1 MTYRASF
8 KNFFYIT
15 LGALIAAMGIDI
27 FLVPNKIAAGGVSG
41 IATIL
46 HYTIHVPV
54 GMTMLVINVFLFI
67 LAFLLLGPA
76 FGIKSIYGTVA
87 LSVFVDLFAR
97 LFNIT
102 YTHDI
107 LLAVIF
113 GDLLTGIGLA
123 MIFLQDASTGGT
135 DIIAMILNKY
145 IGFDIGQGL
154 LLIDFTV
161 TFFAGLFFGWEI
173 GMYSL
178 LAVLVNTN
186 TIDYVVEGIKVS
198 FKVIIISEKWTDI
211 RDYVKNVL
219 QRGVT
224 IIDAEGGYEGEKRK
238 MLWVIL
244 RRRRELVRLKEF
256 VRETDK
262 NAFLTVSTVKDVF
275 GKGFKRIK

>member
-1 MTYRASF
+1 MTQRANF
-8 KNFFYIT
+8 KNFLYIT
-15 LGALIAAMGIDI
+15 LGAFIAAIGIDV

-54 GMTMLVINVFLFI
+54 GMTMLVINIFLFL
-67 LAFLLLGPA
+67 LAFLLLGPG
-76 FGIKSIYGTVA
+76 FGIKSIYGTIA
-87 LSVFVDLFAR
+87 LSLFVDILAR
-97 LFNIT
+97 WFNVT

-107 LLAVIF
+107 LLAVVF

-123 MIFLQDASTGGT
+123 TIFLQDASTGGT

-145 IGFDIGQGL
+145 IGLDIGQGL
-154 LLIDFTV
+154 LFIDFTV

-178 LAVLVNTN
+178 LAVLVNTH

-198 FKVIIISEKWTDI
+198 FKIIIISDKWQDI

-224 IIDAEGGYEGEKRK
+224 IIEAEGGYEGEKRK

-244 RRRRELVRLKEF
+244 KRRRELVRLKEF
-256 VRETDK
+256 VKETDQ

>member
-1 MTYRASF
+1 MTHRANF
-8 KNFFYIT
+8 KNIFYIT
-15 LGALIAAMGIDI
+15 LGAFVAAVGIDV

-54 GMTMLVINVFLFI
+54 GMTMLVINILLFT

-76 FGIKSIYGTVA
+76 FGVKSIYGTIA

-97 LFNIT
+97 FFPVT

-107 LLAVIF
+107 MLAVIF

-123 MIFLQDASTGGT
+123 TIFLQDASTGGT

-145 IGFDIGQGL
+145 LGLDIGQGL
-154 LLIDFTV
+154 LFIDFTI

-198 FKVIIISEKWTDI
+198 FKVIIISEDWQKI
-211 RDYVKNVL
+211 RDYVKNRL

-224 IIDAEGGYEGEKRK
+224 IINAEGGYEGEKRK

-275 GKGFKRIK
+275 GKGFKRIR

>member
-1 MTYRASF
+1 MTQRASF
-8 KNFFYIT
+8 KNLFYIT
-15 LGALIAAMGIDI
+15 LGAFVAAMGIDI

-76 FGIKSIYGTVA
+76 FGLKSIYGTVV

-97 LFNIT
+97 WFNII

-145 IGFDIGQGL
+145 IGLDIGQGL

-198 FKVIIISEKWTDI
+198 FKVIIISEKWKDI
-211 RDYVKNVL
+211 RDYVKNTL

-256 VRETDK
+256 VREKDG

>member
-1 MTYRASF
+1 MTQRANF

-15 LGALIAAMGIDI
+15 LGAFIAAIGIDV

-54 GMTMLVINVFLFI
+54 GMTMLVINVFLFL
-67 LAFLLLGPA
+67 LAFILLGPG
-76 FGIKSIYGTVA
+76 FGIKSIYGTIA
-87 LSVFVDLFAR
+87 LSLFVDILAR
-97 LFNIT
+97 WLNVT

-107 LLAVIF
+107 LLAVVF

-123 MIFLQDASTGGT
+123 TIFLQDASTGGT

-145 IGFDIGQGL
+145 SGLDIGQGL
-154 LLIDFTV
+154 LFIDFTV
-161 TFFAGLFFGWEI
+161 TFFAGLLFGWEI

-178 LAVLVNTN
+178 LAVLVNTHA
-186 TIDYVVEGIKVS
+186 IDYVVEGIKVS
-198 FKVIIISEKWTDI
+198 FKIIIISDKWQDI

-224 IIDAEGGYEGEKRK
+224 IIEAEGGYEGEKRK

-244 RRRRELVRLKEF
+244 KRRRELVRLKEF
-256 VRETDK
+256 VKETDK

>member
-1 MTYRASF
+1 MTHRANF
-8 KNFFYIT
+8 KNIFYIT
-15 LGALIAAMGIDI
+15 LGAFVAAVGIDV

-54 GMTMLVINVFLFI
+54 GMTMLVINILLFT

-76 FGIKSIYGTVA
+76 FGVKSIYGTIA

-97 LFNIT
+97 FFPVT

-107 LLAVIF
+107 MLAVIF

-123 MIFLQDASTGGT
+123 TIFLQDASTGGT

-145 IGFDIGQGL
+145 LGLDIGQGL
-154 LLIDFTV
+154 LFIDFTI

-198 FKVIIISEKWTDI
+198 FKVIIISEEWQKI
-211 RDYVKNVL
+211 RDYVKSRL

-224 IIDAEGGYEGEKRK
+224 IINAEGGYEGEKRK

-275 GKGFKRIK
+275 GKGFKRIR

>member
-1 MTYRASF
+1 MTHKASF

-15 LGALIAAMGIDI
+15 LGALTAALGIDI

-46 HYTIHVPV
+46 HYTLHVPV
-54 GMTMLVINVFLFI
+54 GMTMLVINIFLFI
-67 LAFLLLGPA
+67 LAFLVLGPA
-76 FGIKSIYGTVA
+76 FGVKSIYGTIA
-87 LSVFVDLFAR
+87 LSVFVDLFTR
-97 LFNIT
+97 LFNLT
-102 YTHDI
+102 YTHDVM
-107 LLAVIF
+107 LAVIF
-113 GDLLTGIGLA
+113 GDLLTGTGLA

-135 DIIAMILNKY
+135 DILAMILNKY

-154 LLIDFTV
+154 LLIDFSV

-198 FKVIIISEKWTDI
+198 FKVIIISERWREI
-211 RDYVKNVL
+211 RDYVKSRL

-224 IIDAEGGYEGEKRK
+224 IIEAEGGYEGEKRK

-256 VRETDK
+256 VRKTDS